1 MERGFKMKLK
11 QHGFWDDVKKYRS
24 LLLMLTPAVLFFLL
38 FSYVPMAG
46 IVMAFKE
53 FNYTGGIFGSPW
65 NGLDNFKFFFG
76 SGDAWRVTRN
86 TALYNIAFIVVNNV
100 LQIFAAI
107 LLFEVAGKWFR
118 KLTQTI
124 LFLPYF
130 ISWVVVGAI
139 SYNLFN
145 FDVGTINVLLKGLG
159 MQPVDIYNTAAYW
172 PVILVIVSAW
182 KTLGYGTIMYLAA
195 ITGIDTE
202 MYEAAEIDGA
212 NIFQRIRKI
221 TIPNLMPTVIILVL
235 LAIGNIF
242 RGDFGMFYNMVGNN
256 GLLFSSTDVIDTFVF
271 RSLTTSNEIGMSA
284 AAGFY
289 QSLLGFVTIMLA
301 NYAVSRYDKDR
312 ALF

>member
-1 MERGFKMKLK
+1 MKNQGFFSDL
-11 QHGFWDDVKKYRS
+11 KKYRA

-38 FSYVPMAG
+38 FAYVPMAG
-46 IVMAFKE
+46 IVLAFKQ
-53 FNYTGGIFGSPW
+53 FNYQGGIFGSPW
-65 NGLDNFKFFFG
+65 NGLENFRFFME

-86 TALYNIAFIVVNNV
+86 TALYNIAFIIVNNL
-100 LQIFAAI
+100 LQIVTAI

-118 KLTQTI
+118 KVTQTV

-139 SYNLFN
+139 AYNLFN
-145 FDVGTINVLLKGLG
+145 YDVGTLNVMLRSIGLG
-159 MQPVDIYNTAAYW
+159 PIDIYNTAAYW
-172 PVILVIVSAW
+172 PLILIVVSAW
-182 KTLGYGTIMYLAA
+182 KALGYGSIMYLAA
-195 ITGIDTE
+195 ITSIDTE

-212 NIFQRIRKI
+212 NIFQRILKI
-221 TIPNLMPTVIILVL
+221 TIPNLMPTVIILFL

-256 GLLFSSTDVIDTFVF
+256 GLLFSSTDVIDTYVF
-271 RSLTTSNEIGMSA
+271 RSLTSSNEIGMSA

-289 QSLLGFVTIMLA
+289 QSILGFATILLA
-301 NYAVSRYDKDR
+301 NYAVRKYDKDR

>member
-1 MERGFKMKLK
+1 MNRY
-11 QHGFWDDVKKYRS
+11 GFWSDVKKYKT
-24 LLLMLTPAVLFFLL
+24 LLLMLTPAVIFFLVFAYL
-38 FSYVPMAG
+38 PMAG
-46 IVMAFKE
+46 IILAFKQYS
-53 FNYTGGIFGSPW
+53 YTGGVFGSPW
-65 NGLDNFKFFFG
+65 NGLDNFRFFFN

-107 LLFEVAGKWFR
+107 LLFEAVGKWFR
-118 KLTQTI
+118 KLAQTAI
-124 LFLPYF
+124 FLPYF

-139 SYNLFN
+139 AYNLFN
-145 FDVGTINVLLKGLG
+145 YDVGTLNVLLKGLG
-159 MQPVDIYNTAAYW
+159 MTPIDVYNTPSYW
-172 PVILVIVSAW
+172 PFILVVVSAW
-182 KTLGYGTIMYLAA
+182 KALGYGSIMYLAA

-212 NIFQRIRKI
+212 NIFQRIMKI
-221 TIPNLMPTVIILVL
+221 TVPNLMPTVIILVL

-289 QSLLGFVTIMLA
+289 QSLLGFGTIIFA
-301 NYAVSRYDKDR
+301 NYAVRKYDKDR

>member
-1 MERGFKMKLK
+1 MKNQGFFSDL
-11 QHGFWDDVKKYRS
+11 KKYRA

-38 FSYVPMAG
+38 FAYIPMAG
-46 IVMAFKE
+46 IVLAFKQ
-53 FNYTGGIFGSPW
+53 FNYQGGIFGSPW
-65 NGLDNFKFFFG
+65 NGLENFRFFLE

-86 TALYNIAFIVVNNV
+86 TALYNIAFIIINNL
-100 LQIFAAI
+100 LQIVTAI

-118 KLTQTI
+118 KVTQTV

-139 SYNLFN
+139 AYNLFN
-145 FDVGTINVLLKGLG
+145 YDVGTLNVMLKSIGLG
-159 MQPVDIYNTAAYW
+159 PIDIYNTAAYW
-172 PVILVIVSAW
+172 PLILIVVSAW
-182 KTLGYGTIMYLAA
+182 KALGYGSIMYLAA
-195 ITGIDTE
+195 ITSIDTE

-212 NIFQRIRKI
+212 NIFQRIIKI
-221 TIPNLMPTVIILVL
+221 TIPNLMPTVIILFL

-256 GLLFSSTDVIDTFVF
+256 GLLFSSTDVIDTYVF
-271 RSLTTSNEIGMSA
+271 RSLTASNEIGMSA

-289 QSLLGFVTIMLA
+289 QSILGFATILLA
-301 NYAVSRYDKDR
+301 NYAVRKYDKDR

>member
-1 MERGFKMKLK
+1 MKNYRFFSDL
-11 QHGFWDDVKKYRS
+11 KKYRA

-38 FSYVPMAG
+38 FAYIPMAG
-46 IVMAFKE
+46 IVLAFKQ
-53 FNYTGGIFGSPW
+53 FNYQGGIFGSPW
-65 NGLDNFKFFFG
+65 NGLENFRFFME

-86 TALYNIAFIVVNNV
+86 TALYNIAFIIINNL
-100 LQIFAAI
+100 LQIVTAI

-118 KLTQTI
+118 KVTQTV

-139 SYNLFN
+139 AYNLFN
-145 FDVGTINVLLKGLG
+145 YDVGTLNVMLSSIGLG
-159 MQPVDIYNTAAYW
+159 PVDIYNTAAYW
-172 PVILVIVSAW
+172 PLILIVVSAW
-182 KTLGYGTIMYLAA
+182 KALGYGSIMYLAA
-195 ITGIDTE
+195 ITSIDTE

-212 NIFQRIRKI
+212 NIFQRILKI
-221 TIPNLMPTVIILVL
+221 TVPNIMPTVIILFL

-256 GLLFSSTDVIDTFVF
+256 GLLFSSTDVIDTYVF

-289 QSLLGFVTIMLA
+289 QSILGFATILLA
-301 NYAVSRYDKDR
+301 NYAVRKYDKDR

>member
-1 MERGFKMKLK
+1 
-11 QHGFWDDVKKYRS
+11 
-24 LLLMLTPAVLFFLL
+24 MLIPAVLFFLL
-38 FSYVPMAG
+38 FAYIPMSG
-46 IVMAFKE
+46 IVLAFKQ
-53 FNYTGGIFGSPW
+53 FDYTGGVFGSPW
-65 NGLDNFKFFFG
+65 NGWDNFKFFFN

-86 TALYNIAFIVVNNV
+86 TVLYNIAFIVVNNV
-100 LQIFAAI
+100 IQICAAI

-118 KLTQTI
+118 KLTQTV

-139 SYNLFN
+139 AYNLFN
-145 FDVGTINVLLKGLG
+145 FDVGTVNVLLKGLG
-159 MQPVDIYNTAAYW
+159 MQPVDIYNTPAYW
-172 PVILVIVSAW
+172 PVILIVVSAW

-212 NIFQRIRKI
+212 NIFQRIMKI
-221 TIPNLMPTVIILVL
+221 TVPNLMPTVIILVL
-235 LAIGNIF
+235 LAIGNVF

-301 NYAVSRYDKDR
+301 NYAVRKYDKDR

>member
-1 MERGFKMKLK
+1 MKQK

-38 FSYVPMAG
+38 FAYLPMSG
-46 IVMAFKE
+46 IVLAFKQ
-53 FNYTGGIFGSPW
+53 FDYTGGVFGSPW
-65 NGLDNFKFFFG
+65 NGLDNFKFFID

-118 KLTQTI
+118 KLTQTV

-139 SYNLFN
+139 AYNLFN
-145 FDVGTINVLLKGLG
+145 FDVGTVNVLLKGLG
-159 MQPVDIYNTAAYW
+159 MQPIDIYNTAAYW
-172 PVILVIVSAW
+172 PFILVVVSAW

-195 ITGIDTE
+195 ITSIDTE

-212 NIFQRIRKI
+212 NIFQRIMKI
-221 TIPNLMPTVIILVL
+221 TVPNLMPTVIILVL

-284 AAGFY
+284 AAASTNLCSAS
-289 QSLLGFVTIMLA
+289 QLSCWPTMQ
-301 NYAVSRYDKDR
+301 YADTTRIALYSRTR
-312 ALF
+312 R